1 MPAPRDERY
10 EPLPGLLSLPSFLYR
25 KLGPGGRIAVKVG
38 GAVLVV
44 AVTVAA
50 IVLVPKISE
59 SNRERSAQERRDA
72 AAALA
77 ERRRRL
83 IEEQRPHRAHAP
95 PGASDT
101 GVLAA
106 LDDEILADARRRVEA
121 GETSGPPAKRVNCD
135 QLAKRDGGRIVSY
148 RCIAVTSDL
157 PSTDSSPGGVL
168 GHPYRA
174 VIHFPSR
181 TLTWCKLSGR
191 AGEGGFTEGDLAVR
205 IPAACSL

>member
-1 MPAPRDERY
+1 MPAPQDDRY

-25 KLGPGGRIAVKVG
+25 KLGPGRRMAVKVG
-38 GAVLVV
+38 GTVLVV

-77 ERRRRL
+77 DRRRRL
-83 IEEQRPHRAHAP
+83 IEEQRPHRARAA

-101 GVLAA
+101 AVLAA
-106 LDDEILADARRRVEA
+106 LHDEILADARHRAEA
-121 GETSGPPAKRVNCD
+121 GEASGPPAKRVSCT
-135 QLAKRDGGRIVSY
+135 QLAQTDGGTIVSY
-148 RCIAVTSDL
+148 RCIAVTSAL
-157 PSTDSSPGGVL
+157 PRTDSTPGGVL

-174 VIHFPSR
+174 VVHFPSR
-181 TLTWCKLSGR
+181 SLTWCKLSGR
-191 AGEGGFTEGDLAVR
+191 AGEGGFTEGDIAVR